1 MITRHWL
8 QAGLVAASGAGL
20 LVSAGVLV
28 NCSGNGIGNGEQ
40 TNLAKQAVGEPSDA
54 EAPLDPTTVPKF
66 AQQLKIPEVWTGTP
80 VTQGGVVVQ
89 ENYTLSVVQAQ
100 EQVLPAPLPQSVVLG
115 YQGSAHVKGSTT
127 SSTITVTPGAT
138 FENTVG
144 IPSQIN
150 WVDNIQQP
158 AFLEVDPTLHWAN
171 PQSIEVPT
179 PPFNFFP
186 PGYEKSLFPVAHV
199 THTHGLVV
207 AADQD
212 GTAEEWFT
220 PNLQYVGPSWRTSTY
235 LQPNQQS
242 PTALFYHD
250 HVMGVTRI
258 GLYSGVVGTADF
270 IRDPK
275 NTPLD
280 EPSSPLPT
288 GQFEV
293 PLVLSARQ
301 FYTDGNFDFPPD
313 RGTLNSANAGDQNG
327 GDSPPNQPY
336 WSYNEGADEIM
347 VNGGV
352 WPNLNV
358 EPRQYRFRML
368 AGANAQLFDA
378 QLCVGDWNAA
388 NDADAGTNSMVGV
401 TPDGNSAVCGQI
413 INVNAD
419 AGTFTVVPGTIVP
432 ITIIGSDGGY
442 LPAPKVANDV
452 QIGITERADV
462 LVDFSKFKAGTK
474 IAMINLVGHGGNPS
488 GTVEVVMQ
496 FTVQGGTPVPPP
508 TLSASLF
515 PSRPVLTPNAPTR
528 VKVLRS
534 FEDDDPL
541 SPTFNKRA
549 IDGLD
554 FDTPPTEFPLVG
566 STEEWDLVN
575 TFPLADFA
583 GDTDLNTHQIHIHLL
598 EFQLL
603 NRQAFDSA
611 DYGEQWAL
619 FNGHNPISSQIVV
632 PYAPYLTGGIINPLP
647 VETGWKDTIQ
657 APSGFVT
664 RILVRWAPQSTPAG
678 GVQPGQNQF
687 PIDPTSF
694 PDPIKGP
701 GYVWHCHLVG
711 HEDHDMMRQLSVV
724 NAWAAGV
731 AYTVGNVVA
740 FNNVDYRVTT
750 AHTSV
755 AGETPN
761 MLFADWD
768 RVNSDTS
775 SGGEWEPQIRYA
787 VNDRVLFN
795 GLIYSALS
803 VFQSQANQT
812 PPGNPQLWKTIPM
825 TACAQLATFCQGNE
839 LPEAKACLAAGQAGN
854 ESVCLGQIGNGFQGD
869 NFFPDGGVA
878 SVPGLS
884 QCLSDCLATTLATPC
899 SGLCN
904 NPVEFTVA
912 DGSNFQSGNLGTGAT
927 CFETQSRLAGGE
939 GSSFASPRQLTVNGR
954 VEPLNGNWTSPLP
967 PLRHNGYCIQTT
979 AGNNSFAAFSA
990 F

>member
-1 MITRHWL
+1 
-8 QAGLVAASGAGL
+8 VA
-20 LVSAGVLV
+20 
-28 NCSGNGIGNGEQ
+28 Q
-40 TNLAKQAVGEPSDA
+40 
-54 EAPLDPTTVPKF
+54 DPTQVSKF
-66 AQQLKIPEVWTGTP
+66 AQQLNIPEVWTPTP
-80 VTQGGVVVQ
+80 VMSGGVVVQ
-89 ENYTLSVVQAQ
+89 NDYTLSVVQTQ
-100 EQVLPAPLPQSVVLG
+100 EQVLPPGFPQTTVLG
-115 YQGSAHVKGSTT
+115 YQGSAHPKGSTT
-127 SSTITVTPGAT
+127 SSTISVTPGAT
-138 FENTVG
+138 FENIVG
-144 IPSQIN
+144 IPTQMH

-171 PQSIEVPT
+171 PQSIEKPT

-186 PGYEKSLFPVAHV
+186 PGYTKSLFPVAHV
-199 THTHGLVV
+199 THTHGLMVPP
-207 AADQD
+207 DQD

-235 LQPNQQS
+235 LMPNEQS

-258 GLYSGVVGTADF
+258 GLYSGVVGTAYF
-270 IRDPK
+270 IRDPAH
-275 NTPLD
+275 TALD
-280 EPSSPLPT
+280 APTSPLPT
-288 GQFEV
+288 GAFEI
-293 PLVLSARQ
+293 PLAISARQ

-313 RGTLNSANAGDQNG
+313 RGTLNSANANDENG
-327 GDSPPNQPY
+327 GDSPPNSPY

-358 EPRQYRFRML
+358 QRHQYRFRML
-368 AGANAQLFDA
+368 SGANAQIFDL

-388 NDADAGTNSMVGV
+388 NDADAGTNSLVV
-401 TPDGNSAVCGQI
+401 VSADGNSATCM
-413 INVNAD
+413 
-419 AGTFTVVPGTIVP
+419 GTIVP
-432 ITIIGSDGGY
+432 ITLIGSDGGY
-442 LPAPKVANDV
+442 LPAPKVVNDV
-452 QIGITERADV
+452 QIGLTERADV
-462 LVDFSKFKAGTK
+462 LVDFSKFAAGTK
-474 IAMINLVGHGGNPS
+474 IALINLVGHGGNPTGS
-488 GTVEVVMQ
+488 TEVVMQ
-496 FTVQGGTPVPPP
+496 FTVESGTAVTPPA
-508 TLSASLF
+508 LSASLF
-515 PSRPVLTPNAPTR
+515 PARPTLTPNAPTR
-528 VKVLRS
+528 VKVLRAY
-534 FEDDDPL
+534 EDDDPL
-541 SPTFNKRA
+541 SPTFNKRS
-549 IDGLD
+549 IDGLS
-554 FDTPPTEFPLVG
+554 FDSPPTELPLVG

-575 TFPLADFA
+575 VFPAPLFA
-583 GDTDLNTHQIHIHLL
+583 GDSDLNTHQIHIHLL

-632 PYAPYLTGGIINPLP
+632 PYAPYLQGPVIAPLP
-647 VETGWKDTIQ
+647 YETGWKDTIQ
-657 APSGFVT
+657 APSGVVT
-664 RILVRWAPQSTPAG
+664 RILVRWAPQSVAAG
-678 GVQPGQNQF
+678 GVSPGQNLF

-694 PDPIKGP
+694 PDTVKGP

-731 AYTVGNVVA
+731 AYTVGNIVE

-755 AGETPN
+755 AGATPN
-761 MLFADWD
+761 TNFADWD

-775 SGGEWEPQIRYA
+775 SGGQWEPQIRYA

-795 GLIYSALS
+795 GLLYSALS
-803 VFQSQANQT
+803 VFQSQTGQT
-812 PPGNPQLWKTIPM
+812 PPGNPNLWKTLPM
-825 TACAQLATFCQGNE
+825 TACGQLAQFCQGNS

-869 NFFPDGGVA
+869 NNLLPDGGIIPNGGETA
-878 SVPGLS
+878 PGLS
-884 QCLSDCLATTLATPC
+884 QCLSDCLATTIATPC

-927 CFETQSRLAGGE
+927 CFETTSRLAGGE
-939 GSSFASPRQLTVNGR
+939 SSSFVAPRDLTINGR
-954 VEPLNGNWTSPLP
+954 VEPTNGNWTVPLP
-967 PLRHNGYCIQTT
+967 PLRHDGYCIQTT
-979 AGNNSFAAFSA
+979 AGSNSFAAFSA

>member
-1 MITRHWL
+1 
-8 QAGLVAASGAGL
+8 
-20 LVSAGVLV
+20 
-28 NCSGNGIGNGEQ
+28 
-40 TNLAKQAVGEPSDA
+40 
-54 EAPLDPTTVPKF
+54 
-66 AQQLKIPEVWTGTP
+66 
-80 VTQGGVVVQ
+80 
-89 ENYTLSVVQAQ
+89 
-100 EQVLPAPLPQSVVLG
+100 
-115 YQGSAHVKGSTT
+115 
-127 SSTITVTPGAT
+127 VTPGAV

-171 PQSIEVPT
+171 PQSIEKPT
-179 PPFNFFP
+179 PPFALFP
-186 PGYEKSLFPVAHV
+186 PGYPKSLFPVAHV

-207 AADQD
+207 APDQD

-280 EPSSPLPT
+280 EASSPLPT

-293 PLVLSARQ
+293 PLVFSARQ

-313 RGTLNSANAGDQNG
+313 RGTLNSANAFDQNG
-327 GDSPPNQPY
+327 GDSPPNSPY
-336 WSYNEGADEIM
+336 WSYNEGADEVL

-358 EPRQYRFRML
+358 QPRQYRFRLL
-368 AGANAQLFDA
+368 AGANAQLFDL
-378 QLCVGDWNAA
+378 QLCVGDWNAHQ
-388 NDADAGTNSMVGV
+388 NSDGTNSLVV
-401 TPDGNSAVCGQI
+401 VSADGNSASC
-413 INVNAD
+413 
-419 AGTFTVVPGTIVP
+419 AGTLVP
-432 ITIIGSDGGY
+432 ITVIGSDGGY
-442 LPAPKVANDV
+442 LPAPKTGTDV
-452 QIGITERADV
+452 QIGITERADI
-462 LVDFSKFKAGTK
+462 LVDFSKFAAGTK
-474 IAMINLVGHGGNPS
+474 IAVMNAVGHGGNPS
-488 GTVEVVMQ
+488 GTVEVAMQ
-496 FTVQGGTPVPPP
+496 FTVQAGTPVPPP

-515 PSRPVLTPNAPTR
+515 PAKPTLTPNAPTR
-528 VKVLRS
+528 TKVLRA
-534 FEDDDPL
+534 FEDDDAL
-541 SPTFNKRA
+541 SPTFNKRS
-549 IDGLD
+549 IDGLS
-554 FDTPPTEFPLVG
+554 FDTPPTEFALVG
-566 STEEWDLVN
+566 STEEWDLLNV
-575 TFPLADFA
+575 FPAPLFA

-603 NRQAFDSA
+603 NRQLFDSGT
-611 DYGEQWAL
+611 YGEQWAL
-619 FNGHNPISSQIVV
+619 LNGHNPITSQIVLS
-632 PYAPYLTGGIINPLP
+632 ATPYLQGP
-647 VETGWKDTIQ
+647 VIPPAAWETGWKDTIQ
-657 APSGFVT
+657 APSGQVT
-664 RILVRWAPQSTPAG
+664 RILVRWAPQETPAG
-678 GVQPGQNQF
+678 GVNPGQNQF

-694 PDPIKGP
+694 PDPIAGP

-711 HEDHDMMRQLSVV
+711 HEDHDMMRQLVVV

-731 AYTVGNVVA
+731 AYKVGTVVA
-740 FNNVDYRVTT
+740 FDNVDYRVTT

-755 AGETPN
+755 AGQTPN
-761 MLFADWD
+761 TNFALWD
-768 RVNSDTS
+768 RANTDTS
-775 SGGEWEPQIRYA
+775 SGGQWEPQVRYA

-795 GLIYSALS
+795 GLLYSALS
-803 VFQSQANQT
+803 VFQSQTGQT
-812 PPGNPQLWKTIPM
+812 PPANPALWKTLPM
-825 TACAQLATFCQGNE
+825 TACGQLVQFCQGNS

-869 NFFPDGGVA
+869 NLNSDG
-878 SVPGLS
+878 SVSAPGLS
-884 QCLSDCLATTLATPC
+884 QCLSDCLATTIATPC

-927 CFETQSRLAGGE
+927 CFETTSRIAGGE
-939 GSSFASPRQLTVNGR
+939 SSSFVSPRQLTINGR
-954 VEPLNGNWTSPLP
+954 VEPTNGAWTVPLP
-967 PLRHNGYCIQTT
+967 PMRHDGYCIQTT
-979 AGNNSFAAFSA
+979 AGSNSFAAFSA